1 MNKKQSFAMTL
12 FLGFML
18 LMFLKLLETL
28 ISGPGTEINY
38 TAFKQMVNRGEISS
52 VKITDDGNVRSIIA
66 TTAAKNTEDKRIWKT
81 YAPSNDAELL
91 KLLEDKKVE
100 IKISTPSGLWTLLI
114 NWGPMLLLIMVWLV
128 FMGKMAGG
136 NAMGWGKSKAKLY
149 SPNSPERATFN
160 DVDGVDEAKEELQ
173 DVIAFLKDP
182 YKFTRL
188 GGRVPKGTLLI
199 GPPGTGK
206 TLLARA
212 VAGEAGVPFFSVSGS
227 EFVEMFV
234 GVGAARVR
242 DTFAQAKQNAPCII
256 FFDEID
262 VIGKSRGDVMR
273 IGGHDEREQTLQQL
287 LTEMD
292 GFEPHQAI
300 IIIAATNRP
309 DVIDPA
315 LLRPGRFDRRVYV
328 SPPEVKGREAI
339 LRIHAKKLPKI
350 SKDVDLS
357 VIARGTPG
365 LVGADLEVL
374 VNEAALA
381 ASKKNKED
389 VTMADFEEAKD
400 RALMGTERKSV
411 VMSEDEKRTA
421 AYHEAGHALVAK
433 KMKSADPIHKVSII
447 PRGMALGVTQ
457 QLPQTDKHQYN
468 KEELLSK
475 LTILYG
481 GRAAEQIVL
490 NSVTTG
496 AQNDFEHA
504 TELAERMVKE
514 WGMSELGARTFR
526 KQEAGNFLMR
536 EYRDNDCSEET
547 KREVDNAVKKIVKK
561 QYKFAEDTLRKNLRL
576 LHKIAA
582 RLLEKETIDGAEL
595 DELIEDPA

>member
-1 MNKKQSFAMTL
+1 MTL

-234 GVGAARVR
+234 GVGAARIR

>member
-28 ISGPGTEINY
+28 ISGPGAEINY

-234 GVGAARVR
+234 GVGAARIR

-411 VMSEDEKRTA
+411 VMSEDEKRAA